1 MNTQTIVF
9 EKRVTLPPVS
19 TSSTCRAHAFIIRK
33 PFLAALI
40 TAVSVL
46 TVMALLLTTL
56 MLIQNRMR
64 QTQKTTQF
72 WQAYKNGEDP
82 AK

>member
-1 MNTQTIVF
+1 M
-9 EKRVTLPPVS
+9 S
-19 TSSTCRAHAFIIRK
+19 TSSTRRARAFIIRK

-46 TVMALLLTTL
+46 TVMALLLATL
-56 MLIQNRMR
+56 MLIQNRMS

-72 WQAYKNGEDP
+72 WQAYKNGEDLP
-82 AK
+82 K